1 VSDNFRDLERPD
13 AAHRKDQVLMAAI
26 SGLECLEHPTRQD
39 LARFSRLFMPLYAAA
54 SLDVRRTAS
63 AALSRLPRL
72 PDDVADML
80 VHEPI
85 AIAAPFIAHYP
96 LLKESTLARAVAR
109 KGAPHARAAARRS
122 DLSPQ
127 AIATLRSLN
136 DPSVEGLLILRGLIP
151 DPAKNPGTQFPAAR
165 PLAPAAAPVAR
176 PHATPSAAPHVKTR
190 PVVEAPPLD
199 PSGKLREVL
208 RALALR
214 SPAAGPLPAPQEP
227 AIAAPKPKRP
237 VPTVGHRAPAQPLNR
252 PVSTRAAPGTEPMR
266 ATPAASPPR
275 KITELRLTQLA
286 RYAKPD
292 QASWFATALADAM
305 QSSYALAERIMMD
318 ISGRQLATALIAMG
332 VPEATIRASLES
344 FFPHLGQ
351 PSTQKTLA
359 TDLIAGLDREACA
372 ARLDAWQR
380 ADSYTH
386 GGATHVP
393 ALAESKDVRRQPF
406 ERAARPETKP
416 ETRQET
422 RRGPRKTG

>member
-1 VSDNFRDLERPD
+1 MSDNFRDLERPD

-26 SGLECLEHPTRQD
+26 SGLECLDHPTRQD

-54 SLDVRRTAS
+54 GPDVRRTAS
-63 AALSRLPRL
+63 AALSRLNRL

-80 VHEPI
+80 VNEPI

-151 DPAKNPGTQFPAAR
+151 DPAKAPLADPAAR
-165 PLAPAAAPVAR
+165 PRATPPATPLATPQAT
-176 PHATPSAAPHVKTR
+176 PHATPNAIPQEKTR

-199 PSGKLREVL
+199 PSERLRATL

-214 SPAAGPLPAPQEP
+214 SPLNDPAPQQT
-227 AIAAPKPKRP
+227 AIEAPRPKRP
-237 VPTVGHRAPAQPLNR
+237 LPTVGQRAPAQPLNR
-252 PVSTRAAPGTEPMR
+252 PVSARAAPTTEPQR
-266 ATPAASPPR
+266 APAAARPAGQN
-275 KITELRLTQLA
+275 TEVRLGQLA

-305 QSSYALAERIMMD
+305 GASYALAERIMMD
-318 ISGRQLATALIAMG
+318 VSGRQLATALIALDA
-332 VPEATIRASLES
+332 PESTIRAALES
-344 FFPHLGQ
+344 FFPHLSR
-351 PSTQKTLA
+351 PSARKTLA
-359 TDLIAGLDREACA
+359 TDLIEALDRDSCT

-380 ADSYTH
+380 ADRYTH
-386 GGATHVP
+386 GGAPHVP
-393 ALAESKDVRRQPF
+393 ALADSKDVRREPF
-406 ERAARPETKP
+406 QKVARPET
-416 ETRQET
+416 
-422 RRGPRKTG
+422 RRGARKTG

>member
-1 VSDNFRDLERPD
+1 MSDNFRDLERPD

-63 AALSRLPRL
+63 AALSRLSRL

-80 VHEPI
+80 VNEPI

-96 LLKESTLARAVAR
+96 RLKESTLARAVAR

-122 DLSPQ
+122 DLSPK

-151 DPAKNPGTQFPAAR
+151 DPARSPA
-165 PLAPAAAPVAR
+165 PVSAPANPAV
-176 PHATPSAAPHVKTR
+176 ATPSAAPQVRTR

-199 PSGKLREVL
+199 PSEKLRATL

-214 SPAAGPLPAPQEP
+214 SPLSGPAVTKPAVE
-227 AIAAPKPKRP
+227 APKLKRP
-237 VPTVGHRAPAQPLNR
+237 APTVGTRAPAQPLNR
-252 PVSTRAAPGTEPMR
+252 PVSSRAAPGTEPL
-266 ATPAASPPR
+266 PAAASKPR
-275 KITELRLTQLA
+275 RRITEVRLGQLA

-305 QSSYALAERIMMD
+305 ETSYALAERIMMD
-318 ISGRQLATALIAMG
+318 LSGRQLATALIGLDA
-332 VPEATIRASLES
+332 PDQTIRSALES
-344 FFPHLGQ
+344 FFPHLGA
-351 PSTQKTLA
+351 PSVRQTLA
-359 TDLIAGLDREACA
+359 TDLIADLDREACA
-372 ARLDAWQR
+372 ARLDAWKR

-386 GGATHVP
+386 GGTPHVP
-393 ALAESKDVRRQPF
+393 ALADGKDVRREPF
-406 ERAARPETKP
+406 QRTP
-416 ETRQET
+416 RQEPRRDT
-422 RRGPRKTG
+422 RETG